1 MGLISFLSE
10 KFDKASKIFLL
21 NTSWILGSNIIRT
34 ALFFLKSIVIARGLG
49 VEFYG
54 VYALIAAFVV
64 TVQDFF
70 NLNIGNAFIK
80 FGAEFKTLERADKVM
95 ALIKACLL
103 ATAVTA
109 TLSVILISLLV
120 SFAYESFVDV
130 PGLEWYIVLYAI
142 ADVATFFDPMG
153 RSILRL
159 YYKFK
164 VNSVVQTI
172 TAIIEFLVITL
183 TILIYPKDL
192 QAFFTAVVASK
203 ILNTV
208 INNGAGFIEL
218 RHELTPHLSA
228 RLSLLSGMYREIGG
242 YIAGNSLSKTLRTL
256 MNQGDVLI
264 LGALTG
270 PSQVGFYAVA
280 KRMANMIGVISD
292 PFTMSVFPQFSLL
305 LAEKKFIEIRTMLN
319 RITRNAIIPAV
330 LFTIVS
336 MLLSEWVITLAFG
349 TEYSGSAQPFRICI
363 IGSVLTSLFFWNQS
377 LMQSFGL
384 IAFRFYV
391 YLAAVITGGLTSY
404 FLLVPEYGTLG
415 MAAGMVF
422 TKVITIITFTFAG
435 YRKLNR
441 SIEEHPSISESK
453 TEA

>member
-10 KFDKASKIFLL
+10 KFDKESKILL
-21 NTSWILGSNIIRT
+21 KNTSWILGSNIIRT
-34 ALFFLKSIVIARGLG
+34 ILVFLKSIVIARGLG

-80 FGAEFKTLERADKVM
+80 FGAEFKTNERGDQVM

-109 TLSVILISLLV
+109 TLSVLLISILV
-120 SFAYESFVDV
+120 SFAYESFVEV
-130 PGLEWYIVLYAI
+130 PDLEWYIVFYAI

-164 VNSVVQTI
+164 VNSFVQTI
-172 TAIIEFLVITL
+172 TAVLEFIVITL
-183 TILIYPKDL
+183 TIFIYPKDL
-192 QAFFTAVVASK
+192 QAFFIAVVVSR
-203 ILNTV
+203 IINTL
-208 INNGAGFIEL
+208 INNGAGFYEL
-218 RHELTPHLSA
+218 RHELIPHLSA
-228 RLSLLSGMYREIGG
+228 KMSLLTGRYREISG
-242 YIAGNSLSKTLRTL
+242 YIFGNSLSKTLRTL
-256 MNQGDVLI
+256 MNQGDVLL

-280 KRMANMIGVISD
+280 KRMANMVGVISD

-305 LAEKKFIEIRTMLN
+305 LSEKKFSDIKVMLN
-319 RITRNAIIPAV
+319 RITRNTILPAV
-330 LFTIVS
+330 LLLIIS

-349 TEYSGSAQPFRICI
+349 EEYSSAAGPFRICI

-391 YLAAVITGGLTSY
+391 YLGAVIAGGLTSY
-404 FLLVPEYGTLG
+404 FILVPEFGTLG

-435 YRKLNR
+435 YSKLNR
-441 SIEEHPSISESK
+441 SIEEHTSVSESK
-453 TEA
+453 T